1 MTAYER
7 RNLFDRYKQDALFRQ
22 WLPTLGVLARA
33 GHGGEVE
40 VWHEVERMLRLLGRE
55 PEWREAEVEFL
66 YTELCER
73 YPSAPVFRAAVM
85 AVLFT
90 CLADATPAA
99 DRVHEN
105 PHAPVCVAICV
116 MMGGEKRFHALLDA
130 FFRRTKD
137 NRGRRVVLPVTD
149 YLAGA
154 DGGGTVEPEDAPKK
168 AEIGVEP
175 VKAEETVNVETLRLE
190 GAVDVEAVKVEE
202 AVGVET
208 LRPEEAV
215 DVEMLE
221 NLVMN
226 ALERDDVNR
235 LNALN
240 LRLYE
245 LKRPH
250 VTNPLIARI
259 DERISLLAGGQM
271 VTQNI
276 FHAGANQFYKS
287 SLQSPVIGRTERI
300 EP

>member
-116 MMGGEKRFHALLDA
+116 MMGGERRFHALLDA

-154 DGGGTVEPEDAPKK
+154 DSGGTVEPEDAPKK

-175 VKAEETVNVETLRLE
+175 VRT
-190 GAVDVEAVKVEE
+190 EE
-202 AVGVET
+202 AVNVET
-208 LRPEEAV
+208 LRPEETV
-215 DVEMLE
+215 DVEMLD
-221 NLVMN
+221 NLVIN

-235 LNALN
+235 LNALK

>member
-73 YPSAPVFRAAVM
+73 YPSAPVFRVAVM

-116 MMGGEKRFHALLDA
+116 MMDGEKRFHALLDA

-154 DGGGTVEPEDAPKK
+154 DGGGTVEPEDSPKK
-168 AEIGVEP
+168 AEIGVE
-175 VKAEETVNVETLRLE
+175 TLRPE
-190 GAVDVEAVKVEE
+190 EAVDVEAVKVEE

-208 LRPEEAV
+208 LRPEETV
-215 DVEMLE
+215 DVEMLD
-221 NLVMN
+221 NLVIN

-235 LNALN
+235 LNALK

-276 FHAGANQFYKS
+276 LHAGANQFYKS

>member
-1 MTAYER
+1 MTAYEK

-22 WLPTLGVLARA
+22 WLPTLGVLSRA

-105 PHAPVCVAICV
+105 PHAPVCVAICA
-116 MMGGEKRFHALLDA
+116 MMDGEKRFHALLDA

-154 DGGGTVEPEDAPKK
+154 DGGGTVEPETGPKK

-175 VKAEETVNVETLRLE
+175 VRPEET
-190 GAVDVEAVKVEE
+190 
-202 AVGVET
+202 VGVET
-208 LRPEEAV
+208 LRPEEVCGVESVRTEEAV
-215 DVEMLE
+215 GVEMLE

-226 ALERDDVNR
+226 ALKRDDVHR
-235 LNALN
+235 LNALK

>member
-73 YPSAPVFRAAVM
+73 YPSAPVFRVAVM

-116 MMGGEKRFHALLDA
+116 MMGGERRFHALLDA

-154 DGGGTVEPEDAPKK
+154 DGGGTVEPEDGPKK
-168 AEIGVEP
+168 AEIGVEA
-175 VKAEETVNVETLRLE
+175 VKAEET
-190 GAVDVEAVKVEE
+190 VDVEAVKVEE

-208 LRPEEAV
+208 LRPEETV
-215 DVEMLE
+215 DVEMLD
-221 NLVMN
+221 NLVIN

-235 LNALN
+235 LNALK

-287 SLQSPVIGRTERI
+287 SLQSPVIGRPERI

>member
-73 YPSAPVFRAAVM
+73 YPSAPVFRVAVM

-116 MMGGEKRFHALLDA
+116 MMGGERRFHALLDA

-137 NRGRRVVLPVTD
+137 NRGRQVVLPVTD

-175 VKAEETVNVETLRLE
+175 VRVEETVDVETLRLGE
-190 GAVDVEAVKVEE
+190 VC
-202 AVGVET
+202 GVET
-208 LRPEEAV
+208 LRPEETV
-215 DVEMLE
+215 DVEMLD

-235 LNALN
+235 LNALK

>member
-1 MTAYER
+1 
-7 RNLFDRYKQDALFRQ
+7 
-22 WLPTLGVLARA
+22 
-33 GHGGEVE
+33 
-40 VWHEVERMLRLLGRE
+40 
-55 PEWREAEVEFL
+55 
-66 YTELCER
+66 
-73 YPSAPVFRAAVM
+73 
-85 AVLFT
+85 
-90 CLADATPAA
+90 
-99 DRVHEN
+99 
-105 PHAPVCVAICV
+105 
-116 MMGGEKRFHALLDA
+116 MMDGEKRFHALLDA

-154 DGGGTVEPEDAPKK
+154 DGGGTVEPETGPKK

-175 VKAEETVNVETLRLE
+175 VRPEET
-190 GAVDVEAVKVEE
+190 
-202 AVGVET
+202 VGVET
-208 LRPEEAV
+208 LRPEEVCGVESVRTEEAV
-215 DVEMLE
+215 GVEMLE

-226 ALERDDVNR
+226 ALKRDDVHR
-235 LNALN
+235 LNALK

>member
-73 YPSAPVFRAAVM
+73 YPSAPVFRVAVM

-116 MMGGEKRFHALLDA
+116 MMGGERRFHALLDA

-175 VKAEETVNVETLRLE
+175 VRVEETVDVEAVRLE

-202 AVGVET
+202 AVGVEAVKV
-208 LRPEEAV
+208 EETV
-215 DVEMLE
+215 DVEMLD

-235 LNALN
+235 LNALK

>member
-1 MTAYER
+1 MAAY
-7 RNLFDRYKQDALFRQ
+7 A
-22 WLPTLGVLARA
+22 GRA
-33 GHGGEVE
+33 GPCRTWGEVE

-116 MMGGEKRFHALLDA
+116 MMGGERRFHALLDA

-149 YLAGA
+149 YLAGV
-154 DGGGTVEPEDAPKK
+154 DGGGMVEPEDGPKK
-168 AEIGVEP
+168 AEIGVEAL
-175 VKAEETVNVETLRLE
+175 KAEETVDVET
-190 GAVDVEAVKVEE
+190 VKVEE

-208 LRPEEAV
+208 LRPGEVCGVETLRPEETV

-235 LNALN
+235 LNALK

>member
-1 MTAYER
+1 
-7 RNLFDRYKQDALFRQ
+7 
-22 WLPTLGVLARA
+22 
-33 GHGGEVE
+33 
-40 VWHEVERMLRLLGRE
+40 
-55 PEWREAEVEFL
+55 
-66 YTELCER
+66 
-73 YPSAPVFRAAVM
+73 
-85 AVLFT
+85 
-90 CLADATPAA
+90 
-99 DRVHEN
+99 
-105 PHAPVCVAICV
+105 
-116 MMGGEKRFHALLDA
+116 MGGERRFHALLDA

-154 DGGGTVEPEDAPKK
+154 DGGGTVEPEDAPKN

-175 VKAEETVNVETLRLE
+175 VRVEET
-190 GAVDVEAVKVEE
+190 VDVEAVKAEETVDVETLRLGE
-202 AVGVET
+202 VCGVET
-208 LRPEEAV
+208 LRPEETV

-235 LNALN
+235 LNALK

>member
-73 YPSAPVFRAAVM
+73 YPSAPVFRVAVM

-116 MMGGEKRFHALLDA
+116 MMGGERRFHALLDA

-154 DGGGTVEPEDAPKK
+154 DGGGTVEPEDSPKK
-168 AEIGVEP
+168 AEI
-175 VKAEETVNVETLRLE
+175 
-190 GAVDVEAVKVEE
+190 
-202 AVGVET
+202 GVET

-215 DVEMLE
+215 DVEMLD

-235 LNALN
+235 LNALK

>member
-73 YPSAPVFRAAVM
+73 YPSAPVFRVAVM

-116 MMGGEKRFHALLDA
+116 MMGGERRFHALLDA

-137 NRGRRVVLPVTD
+137 NRGRQVVLPVTD

-175 VKAEETVNVETLRLE
+175 VRVEETVDVETLRLGE
-190 GAVDVEAVKVEE
+190 VC
-202 AVGVET
+202 GVET
-208 LRPEEAV
+208 LRPEETV

-235 LNALN
+235 LNALK

>member
-1 MTAYER
+1 M
-7 RNLFDRYKQDALFRQ
+7 
-22 WLPTLGVLARA
+22 
-33 GHGGEVE
+33 
-40 VWHEVERMLRLLGRE
+40 
-55 PEWREAEVEFL
+55 
-66 YTELCER
+66 
-73 YPSAPVFRAAVM
+73 
-85 AVLFT
+85 
-90 CLADATPAA
+90 
-99 DRVHEN
+99 
-105 PHAPVCVAICV
+105 
-116 MMGGEKRFHALLDA
+116 
-130 FFRRTKD
+130 
-137 NRGRRVVLPVTD
+137 LPVTD

-175 VKAEETVNVETLRLE
+175 VRVEET
-190 GAVDVEAVKVEE
+190 
-202 AVGVET
+202 
-208 LRPEEAV
+208 V
-215 DVEMLE
+215 DVEMLD

-235 LNALN
+235 LNALK

>member
-73 YPSAPVFRAAVM
+73 YPSAPVFRVAVM

-116 MMGGEKRFHALLDA
+116 MMGGERRFHTLLDA

-175 VKAEETVNVETLRLE
+175 VRA
-190 GAVDVEAVKVEE
+190 EE
-202 AVGVET
+202 AVNVET
-208 LRPEEAV
+208 LRPEETV
-215 DVEMLE
+215 DVEMLD
-221 NLVMN
+221 NLVIN

-235 LNALN
+235 LNALK

>member
-73 YPSAPVFRAAVM
+73 YPSAPVFRMAVM

-116 MMGGEKRFHALLDA
+116 MMGGERRFHALLDA

-175 VKAEETVNVETLRLE
+175 VRVEET
-190 GAVDVEAVKVEE
+190 VDVEAVKAEETVDVETLRLGE
-202 AVGVET
+202 VCGVET
-208 LRPEEAV
+208 LRPEETV

-235 LNALN
+235 LNALK

>member
-73 YPSAPVFRAAVM
+73 YPSAPVFRVAVM

-116 MMGGEKRFHALLDA
+116 MMGGERRFHALLDA

-154 DGGGTVEPEDAPKK
+154 DGGATVEPEDGPKK

-175 VKAEETVNVETLRLE
+175 VRVEET
-190 GAVDVEAVKVEE
+190 VDVEAVKAEETVDVETLRLGE
-202 AVGVET
+202 VCGVET
-208 LRPEEAV
+208 LRPEETV

-235 LNALN
+235 LNALK

>member
-116 MMGGEKRFHALLDA
+116 MMGGERRFHALLDA

-175 VKAEETVNVETLRLE
+175 VRVEETVDVETLRPGE
-190 GAVDVEAVKVEE
+190 VC
-202 AVGVET
+202 GVET
-208 LRPEEAV
+208 LRPEETV

-235 LNALN
+235 LNALK

>member
-73 YPSAPVFRAAVM
+73 YPSAPVFRVAVM

-116 MMGGEKRFHALLDA
+116 MMGGERRFHALLDA

-154 DGGGTVEPEDAPKK
+154 ESGGTVEPEDGPKK

-175 VKAEETVNVETLRLE
+175 VRVEETVNVETLRLE
-190 GAVDVEAVKVEE
+190 E
-202 AVGVET
+202 AVG
-208 LRPEEAV
+208 
-215 DVEMLE
+215 VEMLE

-235 LNALN
+235 LNALK

>member
-40 VWHEVERMLRLLGRE
+40 VWNEVERMLRLLGRE

-73 YPSAPVFRAAVM
+73 YPSASVFRVAVM

-116 MMGGEKRFHALLDA
+116 MMGGERRFHALLDA

-154 DGGGTVEPEDAPKK
+154 DGGGTVEPEDGPKK

-175 VKAEETVNVETLRLE
+175 VRVEET
-190 GAVDVEAVKVEE
+190 VDVEAVKAEETVDVETLRLGE
-202 AVGVET
+202 VCGVET
-208 LRPEEAV
+208 LRPEETV

-235 LNALN
+235 LNALK

>member
-175 VKAEETVNVETLRLE
+175 VRPE

-208 LRPEEAV
+208 LRPEETV
-215 DVEMLE
+215 DVEMLD
-221 NLVMN
+221 NLVIN

-235 LNALN
+235 LNALK

>member
-73 YPSAPVFRAAVM
+73 YPSAPVFRMAVM

-116 MMGGEKRFHALLDA
+116 MMGGERRFHALLDA

-175 VKAEETVNVETLRLE
+175 VRVEET
-190 GAVDVEAVKVEE
+190 VDVEAV
-202 AVGVET
+202 
-208 LRPEEAV
+208 RPEETV

-235 LNALN
+235 LNALK

>member
-73 YPSAPVFRAAVM
+73 YPSAPVFRMAVM

-105 PHAPVCVAICV
+105 PPVCVAICV
-116 MMGGEKRFHALLDA
+116 MMGGERRFHALLDA

-175 VKAEETVNVETLRLE
+175 VRVEET
-190 GAVDVEAVKVEE
+190 VDVEAVKAEE
-202 AVGVET
+202 T
-208 LRPEEAV
+208 V

-235 LNALN
+235 LNALK

>member
-154 DGGGTVEPEDAPKK
+154 DGGGTVEPEDGPKK

-175 VKAEETVNVETLRLE
+175 VRAEET
-190 GAVDVEAVKVEE
+190 VDVEAVKAEE
-202 AVGVET
+202 T
-208 LRPEEAV
+208 V

-235 LNALN
+235 LNALK

>member
-154 DGGGTVEPEDAPKK
+154 DSGATVEPEDGPKK

-175 VKAEETVNVETLRLE
+175 VRVEET
-190 GAVDVEAVKVEE
+190 
-202 AVGVET
+202 
-208 LRPEEAV
+208 V
-215 DVEMLE
+215 DVEMLD

-235 LNALN
+235 LNALK

>member
-73 YPSAPVFRAAVM
+73 YPSAPVFRVAVM

-105 PHAPVCVAICV
+105 PHAPGCVAICV
-116 MMGGEKRFHALLDA
+116 MMGGERRFHALLDA

-154 DGGGTVEPEDAPKK
+154 DGGGTVEPEDGPKK

-175 VKAEETVNVETLRLE
+175 VRAEET
-190 GAVDVEAVKVEE
+190 
-202 AVGVET
+202 VGVET
-208 LRPEEAV
+208 LRPEETV
-215 DVEMLE
+215 DVEMLD

-235 LNALN
+235 LNALK

>member
-73 YPSAPVFRAAVM
+73 YPSAPVFRVAVM

-116 MMGGEKRFHALLDA
+116 MMGGERRFHALLDA

-154 DGGGTVEPEDAPKK
+154 DGGGTVEPEDSPKK

-175 VKAEETVNVETLRLE
+175 VRVEET
-190 GAVDVEAVKVEE
+190 
-202 AVGVET
+202 
-208 LRPEEAV
+208 V

-235 LNALN
+235 LNALK

>member
-73 YPSAPVFRAAVM
+73 YPSAPVFRVAVM

-154 DGGGTVEPEDAPKK
+154 DSGGTVEPEDSPKK
-168 AEIGVEP
+168 AEIGVETLRP
-175 VKAEETVNVETLRLE
+175 EEAVDVETLRLE

-208 LRPEEAV
+208 LRPEETV
-215 DVEMLE
+215 DVEMLD
-221 NLVMN
+221 NLVIN

-235 LNALN
+235 LNALK

>member
-73 YPSAPVFRAAVM
+73 YPSAPVFRVAVM

-116 MMGGEKRFHALLDA
+116 MMGGERRFHALLDA

-175 VKAEETVNVETLRLE
+175 VRVEETVDVETLRLGE
-190 GAVDVEAVKVEE
+190 VC
-202 AVGVET
+202 GVET
-208 LRPEEAV
+208 LRPEETV

-235 LNALN
+235 LNALK

>member
-73 YPSAPVFRAAVM
+73 YPSAPVFRVAVM

-154 DGGGTVEPEDAPKK
+154 DGGGTVEPEDGPKK
-168 AEIGVEP
+168 AEIGVEA
-175 VKAEETVNVETLRLE
+175 VKAEEAVDVETLRPGE
-190 GAVDVEAVKVEE
+190 VC
-202 AVGVET
+202 GVET
-208 LRPEEAV
+208 LRPEETV

-235 LNALN
+235 LNALK

-259 DERISLLAGGQM
+259 DERISLLASGQM